1 MQRLL
6 LELEEEEDG
15 AGVMGM
21 VNPVTICDFAAI
33 LRDAHKFNYCQETE
47 RLVFRVLLDRRR
59 EIRIASLQKKKII
72 NAYFCFRC
80 VFLRNNFVP
89 LNCYLC
95 LKNE

>member
-33 LRDAHKFNYCQETE
+33 LRDAHKFNYCQETDDWFSE
-47 RLVFRVLLDRRR
+47 CFWIEDEKLESLLC
-59 EIRIASLQKKKII
+59 KKKKLLTLIFVSGVS
-72 NAYFCFRC
+72 FCEIT
-80 VFLRNNFVP
+80 
-89 LNCYLC
+89 LC
-95 LKNE
+95 P